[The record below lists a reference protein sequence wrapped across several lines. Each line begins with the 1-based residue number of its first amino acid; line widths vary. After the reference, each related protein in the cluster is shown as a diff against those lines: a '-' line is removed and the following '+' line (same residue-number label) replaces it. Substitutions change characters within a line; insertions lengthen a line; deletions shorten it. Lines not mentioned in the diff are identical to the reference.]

1 MVDELGRMTH
11 KAGRRIITICTLSCA
26 CVVTLMLTLMLAL
39 VPAAPALAAT
49 PTYTPPYAA
58 GPQQAPCG
66 GCAINPEEITI
77 GPDGNAW
84 YTDGGSYIYEMPTSG
99 PDLGAAVYAQA
110 EPSIGSS
117 PSGIVE
123 ADGALWFTETQPGEI
138 GCFTMNPMPTVE
150 SYLVAGSSA
159 GDLDG
164 GITVGPDGN
173 LWFTEVTQNKIGQLV
188 PWTTV
193 PAGSPWK
200 PCPNSPAAL
209 NQYPV
214 TGATL
219 GPATA
224 SDTIASGP
232 GGNLWFVESG
242 SEKIGE
248 MTTSGQLVNT
258 FPAGAA
264 TLSGTP
270 LGIAEGADGD
280 IWFTESTGVI
290 GNVTPAGAVTQ
301 FTLPQSISDPWNII
315 SGPDGNL
322 WFTYTTGATNAG
334 VGCINAEGNAAA
346 YPVSTQGSNP
356 DGLALVDESTIW
368 VLEGNGS
375 SIDTLA
381 PVACGAPT
389 GPPACTTQCGEAGQ
403 PSSGN
408 YACVVGSWSNSP
420 TGYTYQW
427 YLDGTPI
434 QGATGATYKPPTDAE
449 GTTLTCSVA
458 ASGAGGTSAPVTGK
472 GTYIPVPHVA
482 RCPGATGS
490 LSGQTLGLARLGMTR
505 AQAVR
510 AYTRSSNRG
519 KHYEVFFCLTPIG
532 VRIGIASPVL
542 LDTLRKPQRRQ
553 LAGRVIWAS
562 TSSYY
567 YAVQGVRVGAT
578 VAAAEKTLKLA
589 GPFHVGLNNW
599 YLAPNGAS
607 TAVFKVR
614 DDVIEEIGIGDKAL
628 TETHKAQLAFLK
640 SFS

>member
-1 MVDELGRMTH
+1 MRAVACVL
-11 KAGRRIITICTLSCA
+11 ASAVSCA
-26 CVVTLMLTLMLAL
+26 GIGAIAV
-39 VPAAPALAAT
+39 AAPAQAAT
-49 PTYTPPYAA
+49 PAYTPPFAA
-58 GPQQAPCG
+58 GPDQGPCG
-66 GCAINPEEITI
+66 GCTLNPEEITV

-99 PDLGAAVYAQA
+99 PDLGTASYAPA
-110 EPSIGSS
+110 EPAIGSS

-123 ADGALWFTETQPGEI
+123 ADGVLWFTETQAGEI
-138 GCFTMNPMPTVE
+138 GCFTMNPTATVD
-150 SYLVAGSSA
+150 SYPVPGSSA

-164 GITVGPDGN
+164 GIALGPDGN
-173 LWFTEVTQNKIGQLV
+173 LWFTEVNQNKIGQLV

-200 PCPNSPAAL
+200 PCPSSPVAL

-214 TGATL
+214 PGATL

-242 SEKIGE
+242 SSKIGE
-248 MTTSGQLVNT
+248 MSTSGQVLNT

-270 LGIAEGADGD
+270 LGIAQGADGD
-280 IWFTESTGVI
+280 MWFTEGDSVI
-290 GNVTPAGAVTQ
+290 GNVTPAGVVTQ
-301 FTLPQSISDPWNII
+301 FTLPQGISDPWNII
-315 SGPDGNL
+315 SGPDRNL
-322 WFTYTTGATNAG
+322 WFTYTSSAANAG
-334 VGCINAEGNAAA
+334 VGCINAQGNAAA
-346 YPVSTQGSNP
+346 YAVSTQGSNP
-356 DGLALVDESTIW
+356 DGLTLVDDDAIW
-368 VLEGNGS
+368 LVEGNGS
-375 SIDTLA
+375 SIDTLS

-389 GPPACTTQCGEAGQ
+389 GPPACTSGQCGGAPVQ
-403 PSSGN
+403 ASPGN
-408 YACVVGSWSNSP
+408 YTCVVGTWSNDP
-420 TGYTYQW
+420 TSYSYQW

-434 QGATGATYKPPTDAE
+434 QGATGATYRVMTADE
-449 GTTLTCSVA
+449 GTTLTCAVA
-458 ASGAGGTSAPVTGK
+458 ASGAGGTSAPVTGT

-490 LSGQTLGLARLGMTR
+490 LNGDTLGLARLGMTR
-505 AQAVR
+505 AQAVH

-532 VRIGIASPVL
+532 VRIGIASPAL
-542 LDTLRKPQRRQ
+542 LDTLQKTQRNR
-553 LAGRVIWAS
+553 LAGRVVWAS

-567 YAVQGVRVGAT
+567 YSVHGVRVGAT
-578 VAAAEKTLKLA
+578 VAAAGKVLKLS
-589 GPFHVGLNNW
+589 GPFDVGLNDW

-614 DDVIEEIGIGDKAL
+614 GDIIEEIGIGEKSL
-628 TETHKAQLAFLK
+628 TAGHKAQITFLK